1 MYMLDS
7 CVCIDF
13 MKGKL
18 PLGFQILRAGD
29 PSSFKIPSIV
39 LAELRL
45 GVVKSNDPVGNGRM
59 LNAFLMPFEILPF
72 DERCAYEYAAIRS
85 HLERCG
91 ERIGPNDTLIAAMA
105 RAYQAVL
112 VTQNIR
118 EFRRVPDL
126 VAESWYEAEL

>member
-18 PLGFQILRAGD
+18 PLGLHVLRASD

-45 GVVKSNDPVGNGRM
+45 GVSKSNDPIRNGRV
-59 LNAFLMPFEILPF
+59 LNAFLAPFEVLPF
-72 DERCAYEYAAIRS
+72 DERCAYEYASIRAY
-85 HLERCG
+85 LEKRG

-105 RAYQAVL
+105 RAYQAML
-112 VTQNIR
+112 VTQNTR
-118 EFRRVPDL
+118 EFKRVPGL